1 MNPVGNNIPNAMRFN
16 SATNVN
22 IYNNLPGNN
31 NIYNNNN
38 VNSSNS
44 LNKNINYLANGA
56 TFIFTSIGNRTII
69 NEDFNTFQ
77 NNLKSNEWTN
87 NSLYKLAINVPIYP
101 TFNTKKSKDGGLDIH
116 LQNNFNNYLLNLP
129 SYLDDFN
136 SYVNEINNRNMKMN
150 EDIEKNKNNFISQN
164 LPKENPNM
172 DFNLLLNKISQNKS
186 YILSKDH
193 NLYSKISNLLPLLK
207 DNKNN
212 QPSQPQQVN
221 NNNLAS
227 PPPITE
233 QKLPQPQQPNI
244 PNNQMYQLPYQ
255 QNQNNIYNNVSQPQ
269 NIYQNSN
276 QQNIY
281 QQNTIYQN
289 NPQNNNNYGMN
300 PNSLYNNVGTNNI
313 YNQQPQQPNTIYNQG
328 VNNNT
333 YVPNNM
339 FKKF

>member
-1 MNPVGNNIPNAMRFN
+1 MNPVANNIPNSMRFN

-31 NIYNNNN
+31 NIYNNN
-38 VNSSNS
+38 SSNN
-44 LNKNINYLANGA
+44 LNKNFNFLADGS
-56 TFIFTSIGNRTII
+56 TFIFSSIGNRTII

-77 NNLKSNEWTN
+77 NNLKTNEWTN
-87 NSLYKLAINVPIYP
+87 NSLYKLAINVPISP
-101 TFNTKKSKDGGLDIH
+101 TFNTKKSKDGLDIH

-136 SYVNEINNRNMKMN
+136 SYVNEINNRNMKIN

-164 LPKENPNM
+164 LPNENPNI
-172 DFNLLLNKISQNKS
+172 DFNSLLNKISQNKS

-193 NLYSKISNLLPLLK
+193 NLYSKVSNLLPLLK
-207 DNKNN
+207 DNKNG
-212 QPSQPQQVN
+212 QPSQQQVN
-221 NNNLAS
+221 NNVS

-255 QNQNNIYNNVSQPQ
+255 QNQNKIYNNVPQPQ
-269 NIYQNSN
+269 NIYQNPN

-289 NPQNNNNYGMN
+289 NQQNNNNYGIN
-300 PNSLYNNVGTNNI
+300 PNSIYNNVGIQGANTI
-313 YNQQPQQPNTIYNQG
+313 YNQQPNTIYNQG